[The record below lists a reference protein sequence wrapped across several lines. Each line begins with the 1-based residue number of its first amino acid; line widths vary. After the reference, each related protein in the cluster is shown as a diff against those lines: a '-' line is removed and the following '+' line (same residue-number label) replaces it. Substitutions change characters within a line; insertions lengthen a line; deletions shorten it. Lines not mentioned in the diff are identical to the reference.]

1 MKLMNSHSK
10 MYIFVKKSIKD
21 HKCLAIAHGV
31 LMCHLKF
38 HIPNDGSSYIKASQS
53 NLNYEEWLSNSFR
66 KVVCEV
72 TDNEF
77 DELKLEYNYENG
89 DKDYIIV
96 TESGLN
102 NQEIRIVFC
111 PRKDWPEHFKK
122 YPLMKL

>member
-1 MKLMNSHSK
+1 MRYEKYLLKNMNSYSK
-10 MYIFVKKSIKD
+10 MYIFVKKSIPD

-38 HIPNDGSSYIKASQS
+38 AAKVAY
-53 NLNYEEWLSNSFR
+53 LEWINNSFR

-77 DELKLEYNYENG
+77 DDLKLEYNYENG
-89 DKDYIIV
+89 DKDYVVV
-96 TESGLN
+96 TESALDN
-102 NQEIRIVFC
+102 KEIGIVFC

-122 YPLMKL
+122 YPLMKI